1 MCVVWDFVKV
11 RRVQKY
17 VETLD
22 RLKIKNT
29 VAEAAPP
36 PPSSEPRQKANQQGG
51 RHSFGDS
58 LIDSPPN
65 TVHQRHS
72 SSGGAAPVVI
82 TTQWETFDSI
92 PVSFI
97 PGGGGTAVPST
108 SQTSFTWDL
117 L

>member
-1 MCVVWDFVKV
+1 M
-11 RRVQKY
+11 QKY

-22 RLKIKNT
+22 LLKSKNT
-29 VAEAAPP
+29 AAPP
-36 PPSSEPRQKANQQGG
+36 HQQGG
-51 RHSFGDS
+51 RHSFENS
-58 LIDSPPN
+58 LIDLPPN
-65 TVHQRHS
+65 AVHQRRS
-72 SSGGAAPVVI
+72 SSGAAPIVI

-97 PGGGGTAVPST
+97 PGGGGGSAAAPST